1 MHFIIQENIFR
12 EQHYDLLITTLDR
25 LNLPYTIVRVFP
37 FIDKVVDIKNIP
49 EDNNF
54 NVEEL
59 PDLETVVDKTNK
71 VDTSVCTN
79 NIFIFGSVKLARI
92 MSDKGY
98 YPGSLYNDN
107 HDYLVYSE
115 YYKDNLL
122 NYDSKI
128 IDITDKLEWL
138 PNEEKFFR
146 PCKDTKV
153 FTGKVFTQIE
163 WEEFTESSL
172 HNDHDRIMEAK
183 IQCSTIKNIQKEI
196 RYWIVDGEVV
206 TNSLYKLGSM
216 VQYDEFH
223 DEDALQFVK
232 DMISIYKPATSFVID
247 ICQVD
252 NKWKI
257 VEINC
262 INCAGFYKSNIGKL
276 LEKVYIKYN
285 LN

>member
-1 MHFIIQENIFR
+1 MHFIVQENIFR
-12 EQHYDLLITTLDR
+12 EQHYDLLITTLTR
-25 LNLPYTIVRVFP
+25 LNLTYTIVRAFP
-37 FIDKVVDIKNIP
+37 FVDKVVDIKNIP

-54 NVEEL
+54 NVDEL
-59 PDLETVVDKTNK
+59 PDLNIDNK
-71 VDTSVCTN
+71 NV
-79 NIFIFGSVKLARI
+79 FIFGSVKLARI
-92 MSDKGY
+92 MSNKGY

-107 HDYLVYSE
+107 HDYLVYSQ

-138 PNEEKFFR
+138 PDEEKFFR

-163 WEEFTESSL
+163 WEDFAESAL
-172 HNDHDRIMEAK
+172 HNDRDRIMEAK

-206 TNSLYKLGSM
+206 TSSLYKLGTM
-216 VQYDEFH
+216 VQYVEFH

-232 DMISIYKPATSFVID
+232 DMITIYQPATSFVID

-262 INCAGFYKSNIGKL
+262 INCAGFYKANIGKL
-276 LEKVYIKYN
+276 LEKIYLKYN
-285 LN
+285 VNKNNTFSN